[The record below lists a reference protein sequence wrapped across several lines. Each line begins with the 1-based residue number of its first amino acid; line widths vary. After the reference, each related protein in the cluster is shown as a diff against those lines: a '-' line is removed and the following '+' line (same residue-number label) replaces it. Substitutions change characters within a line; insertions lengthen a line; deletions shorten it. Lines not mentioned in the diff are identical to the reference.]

1 MTVCSCHVTY
11 ASYEGSFIP
20 VMPDTP
26 PPTPIRNDY
35 LPPPQ
40 VEPSEENFIRPE
52 TDTTRAL
59 ADNFLRPITKI
70 IDQKKT

>member
-1 MTVCSCHVTY
+1 MY